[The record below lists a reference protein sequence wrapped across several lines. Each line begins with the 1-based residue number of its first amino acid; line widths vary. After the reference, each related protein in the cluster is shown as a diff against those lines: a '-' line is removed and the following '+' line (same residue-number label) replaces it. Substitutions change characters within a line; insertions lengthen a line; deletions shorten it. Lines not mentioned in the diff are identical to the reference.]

1 MNNEVFRPTNGHLIQ
16 LQVSNMAGE
25 DHVKVSNVLFV
36 TPSGNTVTGIGEGLN
51 ATMAT
56 DDSIYDLNG
65 RYVGNDRRQLSKGIY
80 IINHKK
86 VNIK

>member
-1 MNNEVFRPTNGHLIQ
+1 M
-16 LQVSNMAGE
+16 S
-25 DHVKVSNVLFV
+25 DVLFV
-36 TPSGNTVTGIGEGLN
+36 KPSGKTVTGISEHLN
-51 ATMAT
+51 ATMAA